1 MQLEQLQA
9 MGITDD
15 AVSLQALQVTGGD
28 VQAAL
33 ELIFGDMTGSDNVN
47 NQ

>member
-1 MQLEQLQA
+1 

-15 AVSLQALQVTGGD
+15 AVSLQALSATGGD

-33 ELIFGDMTGSDNVN
+33 DIIFGGL
-47 NQ
+47 